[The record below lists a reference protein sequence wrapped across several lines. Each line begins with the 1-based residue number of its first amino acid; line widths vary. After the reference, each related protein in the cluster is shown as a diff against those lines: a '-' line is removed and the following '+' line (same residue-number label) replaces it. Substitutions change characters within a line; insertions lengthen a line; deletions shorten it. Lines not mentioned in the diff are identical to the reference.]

1 MVGVVRLGG
10 EDFPVLIANTWLGE
24 AVASVLL
31 ANVLPAEAVVGAFV
45 QPEGVH
51 VLEAEQP
58 HPEVR
63 RDDVVMARGVQANG
77 AVAMTLH
84 RESLNEVIPIQLD
97 ILAHAYDDVDDYCS
111 RIVTSTGVER
121 GSKRSLLLKSVK
133 LNGMEADVIS
143 LLLVLN
149 WNTAFPFKSRGTI
162 PCIESFA
169 SHSTMFWSA
178 ADPDP
183 AQWIISSVP
192 TFLVLT
198 LILKPFPC

>member
-1 MVGVVRLGG
+1 M
-10 EDFPVLIANTWLGE
+10 IANTWLGE
-24 AVASVLL
+24 AVAAVLL

-51 VLEAEQP
+51 VLEAEP

-77 AVAMTLH
+77 SVAMALH
-84 RESLNEVIPIQLD
+84 RESLNGVIPIQLG

-121 GSKRSLLLKSVK
+121 GSKRSLLSKSVK

-149 WNTAFPFKSRGTI
+149 WNTAFPFESSGTV
-162 PCIESFA
+162 PCIESLA
-169 SHSTMFWSA
+169 SN
-178 ADPDP
+178 
-183 AQWIISSVP
+183 
-192 TFLVLT
+192 
-198 LILKPFPC
+198 